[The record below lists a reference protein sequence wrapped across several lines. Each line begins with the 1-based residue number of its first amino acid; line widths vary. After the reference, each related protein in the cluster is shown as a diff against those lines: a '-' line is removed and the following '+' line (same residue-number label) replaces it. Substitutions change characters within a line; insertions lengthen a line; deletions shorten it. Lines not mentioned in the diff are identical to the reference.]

1 MSITSLDGF
10 PVARLTT
17 IITNVAKIN
26 AGNSSYTANIP
37 PSLAIPNFHMNIIAP
52 PAIIPDTIPYLLALF
67 QKSEQRTTGP
77 NAAPKPAHA
86 NETILNTELV
96 GSSAKN
102 IDITDITTTVS
113 LATSIDVFLD
123 ILICNTSTAR
133 FCDIAD
139 EAARSCESAV
149 DMVAARIPARIIPA
163 INAAT
168 GLNVER

>member
-1 MSITSLDGF
+1 MNYLLIFLTSSNLSITSLDGF

-26 AGNSSYTANIP
+26 AGKSSYTANIP

-86 NETILNTELV
+86 NETILNTRY
-96 GSSAKN
+96 APKDIKN
-102 IDITDITTTVS
+102 KV
-113 LATSIDVFLD
+113 
-123 ILICNTSTAR
+123 
-133 FCDIAD
+133 
-139 EAARSCESAV
+139 CEYCG
-149 DMVAARIPARIIPA
+149 ARIED
-163 INAAT
+163 INMR
-168 GLNVER
+168 VWKMVSYSEDYK

>member
-1 MSITSLDGF
+1 MNYLLIFLTSSNLSITSLDGF

-26 AGNSSYTANIP
+26 AGKSSYTANIP

-86 NETILNTELV
+86 NDTISNTLSRFAQIIHSNRYSRNCMKE
-96 GSSAKN
+96 
-102 IDITDITTTVS
+102 
-113 LATSIDVFLD
+113 FLD
-123 ILICNTSTAR
+123 SYIDGEVKPHVQSYK
-133 FCDIAD
+133 
-139 EAARSCESAV
+139 EA
-149 DMVAARIPARIIPA
+149 
-163 INAAT
+163 
-168 GLNVER
+168 LL